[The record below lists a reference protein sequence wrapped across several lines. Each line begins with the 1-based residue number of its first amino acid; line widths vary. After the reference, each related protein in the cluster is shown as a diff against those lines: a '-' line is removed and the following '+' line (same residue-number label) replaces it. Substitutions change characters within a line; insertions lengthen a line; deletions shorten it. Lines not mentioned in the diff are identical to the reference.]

1 MKITSKVVSL
11 IVGISFFI
19 AGIIALADFIK
30 IPQIIGILLGVAALV
45 QGLRVIWIYIR
56 TEDKSA
62 FRPNLILVWG
72 ILLILLA
79 VFLFVSSNLAS
90 TIATYL
96 VGAWF
101 VADAVA
107 SFFTL
112 KLLDQT
118 TMKVSI
124 VLNLLILAGGM
135 VLILHKPLGIEILTI
150 PISVTLILDG
160 ISIGLLAIMR
170 RDPAIRQAEAAKVSE
185 EAPRL
190 EEKY

>member
-1 MKITSKVVSL
+1 MKITNKVISL
-11 IVGISFFI
+11 VVGILFII
-19 AGIIALADFIK
+19 AGIVALADFII

-79 VFLFVSSNLAS
+79 VFLFVSSNVAS
-90 TIATYL
+90 IIAVYL

-101 VADAVA
+101 IAEAVA

-112 KLLDQT
+112 KLLDKT

-124 VLNLLILAGGM
+124 VLNLLILAGGI
-135 VLILHKPLGIEILTI
+135 VLILHQPLGIKMLTV
-150 PISVTLILDG
+150 PIAISLILDG
-160 ISIGLLAIMR
+160 ISISLLAIMR
-170 RDPAIRQAEAAKVSE
+170 RHPTTNQIVTVEDPE
-185 EAPRL
+185 EPARL
-190 EEKY
+190 EDKY

>member
-11 IVGISFFI
+11 IVGISFLI

>member
-11 IVGISFFI
+11 IVGISFLI

-79 VFLFVSSNLAS
+79 VFLFVCSNLAS

-96 VGAWF
+96 VGPWLLAH
-101 VADAVA
+101 AVA
-107 SFFTL
+107 FCFIL
-112 KLLDQT
+112 KLLDHT
-118 TMKVSI
+118 TKIFSI

>member
-11 IVGISFFI
+11 IVGISFLI

-90 TIATYL
+90 TIAAYL

>member
-11 IVGISFFI
+11 IVGFSFLI

-62 FRPNLILVWG
+62 FRPNLIRVWG
-72 ILLILLA
+72 ILRILLA

-90 TIATYL
+90 TIATFL

>member
-11 IVGISFFI
+11 IVGISFLI

-170 RDPAIRQAEAAKVSE
+170 RDPAIRQAEAAKISE

>member
-11 IVGISFFI
+11 IVGISFPI